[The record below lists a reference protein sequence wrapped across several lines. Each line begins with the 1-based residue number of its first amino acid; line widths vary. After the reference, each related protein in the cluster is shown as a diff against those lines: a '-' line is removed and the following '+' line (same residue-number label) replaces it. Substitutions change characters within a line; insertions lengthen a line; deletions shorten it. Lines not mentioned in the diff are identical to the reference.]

1 MRVIRRTRRYHQDQ
15 RERRTT
21 INIFNILIVNPLL
34 NLLFAIYGIIPG
46 HDFGIS
52 IIILTL
58 VLRFAMWP
66 LTGKQLRSQKKM
78 QALQPEIAKLKVQA
92 AGDKQKEQQLL
103 MELYKEKEIN
113 PFSACLPLL
122 LQFPF
127 LIALFFVLKKAALP
141 FDQISQLLYAP
152 VKHIPYIESLI
163 NGSVAYDPMLLK
175 VIPMDTASKV
185 LAVIAGITQYI
196 QVKMIAP
203 KNIEPGDQQAKM
215 TSTMNY
221 MFPVMTTFI
230 AWSLPAALP
239 LYWITGNSVAIF
251 QQWLI
256 MREEVDKMEEAVI
269 VEETP
274 AKKTLPKPRKKP
286 AKKKRKK

>member
-1 MRVIRRTRRYHQDQ
+1 MFDA
-15 RERRTT
+15 
-21 INIFNILIVNPLL
+21 LIVNPLL
-34 NLLFAIYGIIPG
+34 NLLMAIYGLIPG
-46 HDFGIS
+46 HDFGVS
-52 IIILTL
+52 VIILTL
-58 VLRFAMWP
+58 IIRFVLWP
-66 LTGKQLRSQKKM
+66 LTGNQLRSQKKM
-78 QALQPEIAKLKVQA
+78 QALQPEIAKLKAKA
-92 AGDKQKEQQLL
+92 AGDRQVEQQLL

-127 LIALFFVLKKAALP
+127 LIALFFVLKRASLP
-141 FDQISQLLYAP
+141 FDQISNLLYQP
-152 VKHIPYIESLI
+152 VRNIPYISQLI
-163 NGSVAYDPMLLK
+163 SGGVVYDPMLLK

-203 KNIEPGDQQAKM
+203 KNTDPTDQQAKV

-221 MFPVMTTFI
+221 LFPVMTTFI

-239 LYWITGNSVAIF
+239 LYWITGNGVAIL
-251 QQWLI
+251 QQWLV
-256 MREEVDKMEEAVI
+256 MRGEVDKMEEAEV

-274 AKKTLPKPRKKP
+274 NTKTLPKPRKK
-286 AKKKRKK
+286 ANKKKRKK

>member
-1 MRVIRRTRRYHQDQ
+1 MFDT
-15 RERRTT
+15 
-21 INIFNILIVNPLL
+21 LIVHPLL
-34 NLLFAIYGIIPG
+34 NLLMAIYGLIPG

-52 IIILTL
+52 VIILTL
-58 VLRFAMWP
+58 ILRFAMWP
-66 LTGKQLRSQKKM
+66 LTGKQLHSQKKM
-78 QALQPEIAKLKVQA
+78 QALQPEIAKLKVTA

-113 PFSACLPLL
+113 PFSSCLPLL

-141 FDQISQLLYAP
+141 YDQISDLLYQP
-152 VKHIPYIESLI
+152 VQNIPYISRLI
-163 NGSVAYDPMLLK
+163 SGAVVYDPMLLK
-175 VIPMDTASKV
+175 VIPMDSASKV
-185 LAVIAGITQYI
+185 LAVIAGITQYL

-203 KNIEPGDQQAKM
+203 KNVDPNDQQAKM

-221 MFPVMTTFI
+221 LFPLMTTFI

-239 LYWITGNSVAIF
+239 LYWITGNGVAIL

-256 MREEVDKMEEAVI
+256 MRDEVEKMEEAVI

-274 AKKTLPKPRKKP
+274 VSRPLPKPRKKTS
-286 AKKKRKK
+286 KKKRKK

>member
-1 MRVIRRTRRYHQDQ
+1 M
-15 RERRTT
+15 
-21 INIFNILIVNPLL
+21 L
-34 NLLFAIYGIIPG
+34 PG
-46 HDFGIS
+46 HDFGIAV
-52 IIILTL
+52 IILTL
-58 VLRFAMWP
+58 IIRFAMWP

-122 LQFPF
+122 VQFPF
-127 LIALFFVLKKAALP
+127 LIALFFVLKKTTLP
-141 FDQISQLLYAP
+141 IDQFSALLYAP
-152 VKHIPYIESLI
+152 VRNLPYIQQLLTSQ
-163 NGSVAYDPMLLK
+163 VAYKPELLGFLSMSA
-175 VIPMDTASKV
+175 PSAM

-203 KNIEPGDQQAKM
+203 KNIDPSDQQAKM
-215 TSTMNY
+215 TSSMNY
-221 MFPVMTTFI
+221 LFPAMTTFI
-230 AWSLPAALP
+230 AWKLPAALP